1 MRKIVVEKM
10 FPSQGLLRLFFRE
23 GVLLLLVVGM
33 VGLAIL
39 LDEKEIIFPELA
51 AIALGSWVIVKRVW
65 FTSRWRTLFALTA
78 AGLAGTLL
86 QLYSPL
92 PLVLNIAIGFSAV
105 MVLLIL
111 LRSSLYPAISACLL
125 PLVLGHVTWRYPLIV
140 FVLVF
145 LLLGVQWLM
154 ERVGW
159 RASLP
164 FHPILPSRRV
174 RLRQL
179 LILLPI
185 VLAMVILAEWLQQR
199 FLILPPLIVLFVEFS
214 KPGTGLRK
222 APFTIIGLVTV
233 AALLGNIGLFILERA
248 WGFPPILAVGITTL
262 LLLLIF
268 MWGHRYFAPAMA
280 ILILP
285 QIVES
290 SWYLFPLEVMLSSA
304 LFIALAFLF
313 FREKPERQQAL
324 PRL

>member
-1 MRKIVVEKM
+1 MREIATGKM
-10 FPSQGLLRLFFRE
+10 HSTQGLRRLFFRE

-140 FVLVF
+140 FVLVA

-233 AALLGNIGLFILERA
+233 AALLGNISLFTLERA
-248 WGFPPILAVGITTL
+248 WGFPPILAVGITIL

-313 FREKPERQQAL
+313 FRKKPERQQAL